1 MAFPALG
8 GDHVVATVE
17 ARGYGKH
24 SDVEFN
30 EEIAHV
36 WTLRGARIVAWDVY
50 YDAAEALEAVGLR
63 E

>member
-1 MAFPALG
+1 MAFPARG

-24 SDVEFN
+24 RDVEFN
-30 EEIAHV
+30 EENAHV